1 MSQCWPLEG
10 MSIAQKA
17 VLISLADNANDQG
30 VCWPSIPTIARR
42 VCASDRAVQNAI
54 KWLESARLVTANRAN
69 GRHTSYTV
77 TPAAYAPPK
86 EMHQRTKFT
95 GAGDSPAQEM
105 HHTPAGDSGGPR
117 TACTIPPNHVPSNRN
132 EPSVNR
138 QGTANSTG
146 DAGAS
151 VSGDPGNV
159 VGDGDEKPLGLKDL
173 IAEGVDRQVGRD
185 WLAVRKAKKSILTP
199 TAWAAVK
206 REAERAGI
214 TPGEA
219 VAHAAVAGWAGF
231 KAAWLDN
238 AAGRV
243 GQSASSG
250 NGGGLNKQEQL
261 EQRNR
266 EIAAAQAARVMA
278 GERA

>member
-1 MSQCWPLEG
+1 MSTIIMSQCWPLEG

-105 HHTPAGDSGGPR
+105 HHTPAGDSGDPR
-117 TACTIPPNHVPSNRN
+117 TACTTPPNHVPSNRN

-138 QGTANSTG
+138 QGTANDAD
-146 DAGAS
+146 DAGES
-151 VSGDPGNV
+151 VSGGSTPAEEV
-159 VGDGDEKPLGLKDL
+159 GDEKPLTAKDL
-173 IAEGVDRQVGRD
+173 VAEGIPRQVALD
-185 WLAVRKAKKSILTP
+185 WLVVRKGKGRKSLTP

-206 REAERAGI
+206 READK
-214 TPGEA
+214 
-219 VAHAAVAGWAGF
+219 AGWAVADAVEHAVNSEWAGF
-231 KAAWLDN
+231 RAEWLMSAREQQGKGQGSAHSGFNNRDYGTG
-238 AAGRV
+238 GR
-243 GQSASSG
+243 
-250 NGGGLNKQEQL
+250 L
-261 EQRNR
+261 
-266 EIAAAQAARVMA
+266 
-278 GERA
+278 